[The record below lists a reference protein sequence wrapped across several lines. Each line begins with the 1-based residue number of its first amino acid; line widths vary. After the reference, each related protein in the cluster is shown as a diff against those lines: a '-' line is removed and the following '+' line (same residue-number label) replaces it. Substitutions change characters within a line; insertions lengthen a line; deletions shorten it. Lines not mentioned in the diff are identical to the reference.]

1 MSIGGQIGCSVSLDE
16 LPIENGCSQ
25 LHALFSETN
34 GRYLVELAAEDVD
47 AVSAIL
53 GQTPHAVMVALAEMK
68 WLLLVVNL
76 RLNIRFQLKPCG
88 QHIYSLFLTKTDSR
102 LRRKIDC
109 PF

>member
-1 MSIGGQIGCSVSLDE
+1 MAKSDARPLDE

-53 GQTPHAVMVALAEMK
+53 GQTPHAVIGRIGGDEVVITGRQLETEYQISVKALRAAH
-68 WLLLVVNL
+68 LQPV
-76 RLNIRFQLKPCG
+76 LN
-88 QHIYSLFLTKTDSR
+88 
-102 LRRKIDC
+102 
-109 PF
+109 